1 MGSGTSASLL
11 VGDPSPLWLWQASE
25 DGGQGTSPPRAMLRP
40 YDRPYGGGYGGEWP
54 SSMASTWDPVDENE
68 QHARARKYP
77 RLQGGAQARCEME
90 ARAAGWFGAGRP
102 LLPEASDPSLADESE
117 RWIMMP
123 QPERSG
129 PECRPPFWY
138 ASRSM
143 PTANTEALG
152 RDEVGPQQRTSST
165 PAQCYPRIC
174 CVRRHAPRNRNKK
187 IRTRPP
193 IDLNLDLN
201 VASAVSGTPL
211 SPPPEVQVRWN
222 ARSNVPWN
230 APPLEPADPP
240 GRVPVP
246 VGVQLSMECSLKW
259 SMERSI

>member
-1 MGSGTSASLL
+1 MAKTWDSI
-11 VGDPSPLWLWQASE
+11 DASE
-25 DGGQGTSPPRAMLRP
+25 QQS
-40 YDRPYGGGYGGEWP
+40 
-54 SSMASTWDPVDENE
+54 
-68 QHARARKYP
+68 RARKYA

-129 PECRPPFWY
+129 PECRPPFWH

-152 RDEVGPQQRTSST
+152 RDEVGPQRRTSST

-174 CVRRHAPRNRNKK
+174 CVRRHAPEVSKQKDPRSAAD
-187 IRTRPP
+187 RPQP
-193 IDLNLDLN
+193 RSQCSFSCERHAAVATARSAGSMECSIECSMECAAARAGRPAGKGAGAGGGATFDGMLARMVHGTLDLNLD
-201 VASAVSGTPL
+201 GMC
-211 SPPPEVQVRWN
+211 VRM
-222 ARSNVPWN
+222 
-230 APPLEPADPP
+230 L
-240 GRVPVP
+240 
-246 VGVQLSMECSLKW
+246 
-259 SMERSI
+259 